1 MSETT
6 STQLIDRIASPVLDP
21 RFLFHTGLVVDD
33 LEAATAS
40 LSALAGYH
48 WTSVM
53 ELEVAARTA
62 QGVERFQQ
70 RFVLSIEEPRLELVE
85 AIPGSVWVSNGANGA
100 HHFGYWAE
108 ADRIAQI
115 SKALAEAGLPVEVC
129 NDYEADGQLVWVYHR
144 GYGGVRIELLST
156 LIKPS
161 MDAWVGGQDA
171 GEVQRNAPA

>member
-1 MSETT
+1 MSQAT
-6 STQLIDRIASPVLDP
+6 STQLIDPAASPVLDP
-21 RFLFHTGLVVDD
+21 RALFHTGLVVED

-53 ELEVAARTA
+53 ELEVAARTED
-62 QGVERFQQ
+62 GVKRFQQ
-70 RFVLSIEEPRLELVE
+70 RFVLSLEEPRLELVE

-108 ADRIAQI
+108 ADRIAQM
-115 SKALAEAGLPVEVC
+115 SDALAAAGLPVEVS
-129 NDYEADGQLVWVYHR
+129 NDYEADGRLIWVYHR
-144 GYGGVRIELLST
+144 GFGGVRIELLST

-161 MDAWVGGQDA
+161 MDAWVGGANADA
-171 GEVQRNAPA
+171 VQRGAPA